1 MEILLIVLG
10 LLILGALFFALYVKN
25 TFNRLVVLRNATTTA
40 FAQIDTELQQR
51 LDLVPALVATVKGY
65 ASHEKQTLEAVI
77 SARSAAVS
85 ATGPAERLNQNE
97 TLTASLGRLMLLAEA
112 YPNLKAD
119 ASFLDLQNQLAQLE
133 RKINLARRYYNETV
147 LVFNTAQQQF
157 PANLLAQRLGYSSSQ
172 SYSAKPEAAEPP
184 KFEF

>member
-1 MEILLIVLG
+1 MKIVLIVMG
-10 LLILGALFFALYVKN
+10 LLLLGGLYFALYLKN
-25 TFNRLVVLRNATTTA
+25 TFNRLVILRNSTLTA

-77 SARSAAVS
+77 SARAAAVS
-85 ATGPAERLNQNE
+85 ASGPAERLNQNE
-97 TLTASLGRLMLLAEA
+97 SLTASLGKLMLLAEA

-119 ASFLDLQNQLAQLE
+119 ASFLDLQSQLAQLE
-133 RKINLARRYYNETV
+133 RKINLARRFYNETV
-147 LVFNTAQQQF
+147 LVYNTAQQQF
-157 PANLLAQRLGYSSSQ
+157 PANLVAQRLGYSPSQ